1 VVMTTI
7 EVLLALWV
15 LGVGLHIG
23 GLSSLADLR
32 PERLVRVDSDQGHR
46 GA

>member
-7 EVLLALWV
+7 EVLLTLWV

-23 GLSSLADLR
+23 GFSSRADLR
-32 PERLVRVDSDQGHR
+32 PDLVRVHSDQGR
-46 GA
+46 LGA